1 MEPPAVD
8 EDPYGSA
15 DPAPLPAG
23 AGLVPNVGSAMSLHN
38 GPVVD
43 AVEVVDYSQGICRRS
58 PAGNTGDRMPPVT
71 PTPGVSEAP
80 PTVGILSD
88 PSPAGG
94 LSSLPQRPALYPP
107 T

>member
-15 DPAPLPAG
+15 DPVPLPAG

-43 AVEVVDYSQGICRRS
+43 AVEAVELLSRHLQ
-58 PAGNTGDRMPPVT
+58 AE
-71 PTPGVSEAP
+71 PG
-80 PTVGILSD
+80 
-88 PSPAGG
+88 
-94 LSSLPQRPALYPP
+94 R
-107 T
+107 

>member
-1 MEPPAVD
+1 MELPAVA

-23 AGLVPNVGSAMSLHN
+23 ARLVPNVGSAISLHN
-38 GPVVD
+38 GPVV
-43 AVEVVDYSQGICRRS
+43 EQLRWWNNSQGIDKQS

-71 PTPGVSEAP
+71 PTPGVSESP
-80 PTVGILSD
+80 LPVGILPG
-88 PSPAGG
+88 PSLAWG
-94 LSSLPQRPALYPP
+94 LSSPPQRPVPYPP

>member
-1 MEPPAVD
+1 MEPPAVA

-15 DPAPLPAG
+15 DPAPLPVG

-43 AVEVVDYSQGICRRS
+43 AVEAVELLIGRQS

-71 PTPGVSEAP
+71 LTPGVSESP
-80 PTVGILSD
+80 LPVGILSG
-88 PSPAGG
+88 PSLAGG
-94 LSSLPQRPALYPP
+94 LSSQPQRPVLYPP

>member
-1 MEPPAVD
+1 MA
-8 EDPYGSA
+8 EDPYGST
-15 DPAPLPAG
+15 DPVPLPAG
-23 AGLVPNVGSAMSLHN
+23 ARLVPNVGSAMSLHI

-43 AVEVVDYSQGICRRS
+43 AVEAVELLSRICRRS
-58 PAGNTGDRMPPVT
+58 PEGNTGDRMPPVT

-80 PTVGILSD
+80 LPVGILSD

-94 LSSLPQRPALYPP
+94 LSSQPQRPALYPP

>member
-1 MEPPAVD
+1 MD

-15 DPAPLPAG
+15 SPSRRRVGPK
-23 AGLVPNVGSAMSLHN
+23 VGSAMSLHN

-43 AVEVVDYSQGICRRS
+43 AVEAVELLSKHLQAE
-58 PAGNTGDRMPPVT
+58 PEGNTGNRMPPVT
-71 PTPGVSEAP
+71 LTPGKSEAP
-80 PTVGILSD
+80 LNEGILSD

-94 LSSLPQRPALYPP
+94 RSSQPQRPALYPP

>member
-1 MEPPAVD
+1 MEPPAVA

-43 AVEVVDYSQGICRRS
+43 AVEAVELLSRHQQVE
-58 PAGNTGDRMPPVT
+58 
-71 PTPGVSEAP
+71 PG
-80 PTVGILSD
+80 
-88 PSPAGG
+88 
-94 LSSLPQRPALYPP
+94 R
-107 T
+107 

>member
-1 MEPPAVD
+1 MA

-43 AVEVVDYSQGICRRS
+43 AVEAVEQ
-58 PAGNTGDRMPPVT
+58 
-71 PTPGVSEAP
+71 
-80 PTVGILSD
+80 LSKA
-88 PSPAGG
+88 SAGG
-94 LSSLPQRPALYPP
+94 SWQVTLATECHP
-107 T
+107 